1 MTECIFCNI
10 VAGKIPN
17 YTVYEDSH
25 SLAFLDVFPHAKGHT
40 VVIPKIHAESFF
52 DINEELV
59 KDFFLAV
66 RKAMDRIDHVLHP
79 DGYNVGWNDQPTA
92 GQAVPHL
99 HVHIFPRW
107 EDDGGKSMHA
117 IVNNPGDISVP
128 DVAKIFS

>member
-66 RKAMDRIDHVLHP
+66 RKAMDRID
-79 DGYNVGWNDQPTA
+79 
-92 GQAVPHL
+92 
-99 HVHIFPRW
+99 
-107 EDDGGKSMHA
+107 
-117 IVNNPGDISVP
+117 
-128 DVAKIFS
+128 